1 MARAFDPIN
10 RPGKGLPKSL
20 AGLQDAVGGGVVAD
34 DLHYISGGSAIEVD
48 PSIYHS
54 RVTSGGTQGN
64 EVVNVPSAS
73 VVGSRHLVTFEA
85 EADAS
90 DVVRVNAAAGVS
102 LQSGGAEGETP
113 AAVTN
118 VDLDTPGEFV
128 LLEYQGGDTW
138 NILYTDGATS

>member
-20 AGLQDAVGGGVVAD
+20 SALQSAVKGGLVAD
-34 DLHYISGGSAIEVD
+34 DLHRISGAVAIVVD
-48 PSIYHS
+48 PDVYHS

-64 EVVNVPSAS
+64 EVVQVPSAS
-73 VVGSRHLVTFEA
+73 VVGARHLVTFEA

-90 DVVRVNAAAGVS
+90 DVIRVNGGAGVT
-102 LQSGGAEGETP
+102 LQTGGAEGETP
-113 AAVTN
+113 GAVTN

-128 LLEYQGGDTW
+128 LLEYQGNDTW

>member
-20 AGLQDAVGGGVVAD
+20 SELQAAVGGGIVAD
-34 DLHYISGGSAIEVD
+34 DLHYNSGAVAIVVD
-48 PSIYHS
+48 PDVYQS

-64 EVVNVPSAS
+64 EVVQVPSAA

-85 EADAS
+85 EGDAS
-90 DVVRVNAAAGVS
+90 DVVRVNGGAGVS
-102 LQSGGAEGETP
+102 LQQLGLQGETP
-113 AAVTN
+113 GAVTN

-128 LLEYQGGDTW
+128 LLEYQGNDTW
-138 NILYTDGATS
+138 NIIYTDGATS